1 MSLTDPLLQDASG
14 SFCPDLQSWSEIK
27 HENREVSV
35 SSSASTAEPFP
46 QDTAQF
52 DPEEGGL
59 GLEPKLANA
68 DAELI
73 HSIDDKQVQ
82 VGNAPMPRALL
93 SPLGSPQKSPGPWME
108 DGNLMTWAEATFTVV
123 NFTMNVGLLTLP
135 CLFAQH
141 GWSTGIIMAFA
152 GVACA
157 CTALFMQESLVA
169 LIRRGI
175 PLPDYPDLAREAVG
189 SRFAVLAN
197 VVALIEIFGY
207 VSANLIALANGLVAT
222 VPALSEPQA
231 MLVSTSICVAFA
243 AISDKQFAYCALI
256 SSGAM
261 AAIFATVLLWGTE
274 LDTWAEPTTVLKD
287 SSYVPASFAVVIF
300 TAGAHPLLP
309 CVMHSTRSRAE
320 FRSAIRLSWTF
331 FSLFAILSGG
341 LAFYMYGHSLQP
353 LITDNLGRNLAL
365 MKMPGGGA
373 MRKTGGLWVLVK
385 LFGSTVPSTRPPVVA
400 LGKQIGIRLPAG
412 NGGFSSVLLT
422 APLLYATAVVSQ
434 IIAPYIATFESVIG
448 CRGLSSDVRNAV
460 ITSFNALLF
469 PSLTYLVICQ
479 PKKIEHRICAGFFL
493 LLGTIL
499 PFATML
505 PRLLECF

>member
-1 MSLTDPLLQDASG
+1 MSLTDPLLEDASG
-14 SFCPDLQSWSEIK
+14 SFPDQSWSEIK

-35 SSSASTAEPFP
+35 SSSASTAEPSP

-52 DPEEGGL
+52 DPEDR

-68 DAELI
+68 DALLI
-73 HSIDDKQVQ
+73 HSIDDKEVQ
-82 VGNAPMPRALL
+82 AGNAPMPRALL
-93 SPLGSPQKSPGPWME
+93 SPLGSPQTTPG
-108 DGNLMTWAEATFTVV
+108 VV
-123 NFTMNVGLLTLP
+123 
-135 CLFAQH
+135 
-141 GWSTGIIMAFA
+141 MAFA

-189 SRFAVLAN
+189 SRFAVLAH
-197 VVALIEIFGY
+197 VVALVEIFGY

-231 MLVSTSICVAFA
+231 MLVSTSICVGFA

-256 SSGAM
+256 SSSAM

-274 LDTWAEPTTVLKD
+274 LDTWAEPTTFLKD

-353 LITDNLGRNLAL
+353 LITDNLGRNLEL

-422 APLLYATAVVSQ
+422 APLLYATAVLSQ
-434 IIAPYIATFESVIG
+434 IISPYIATFESVIG
-448 CRGLSSDVRNAV
+448 CV

-479 PKKIEHRICAGFFL
+479 PKDIEHRICARFFL
-493 LLGTIL
+493 LLGALL

>member
-1 MSLTDPLLQDASG
+1 MSLTDPLLEDASG
-14 SFCPDLQSWSEIK
+14 SFPDQSWSEIK

-35 SSSASTAEPFP
+35 SSSASTAEPSP

-52 DPEEGGL
+52 DPEDR

-68 DAELI
+68 DALLI
-73 HSIDDKQVQ
+73 HSIDDKEVQ
-82 VGNAPMPRALL
+82 AGNAPMPRALL
-93 SPLGSPQKSPGPWME
+93 SPLGSPQTTPGPWME
-108 DGNLMTWAEATFTVV
+108 DGNLMTGAEATFTVV

-141 GWSTGIIMAFA
+141 GWSTGVVMAFA

-189 SRFAVLAN
+189 SRFAVLAH
-197 VVALIEIFGY
+197 VVALVEIFGY

-231 MLVSTSICVAFA
+231 MLVSTSICVGFA

-256 SSGAM
+256 SSSAM

-274 LDTWAEPTTVLKD
+274 LDTWAEPTTFLKD

-353 LITDNLGRNLAL
+353 LITDNLGRNLEL

-422 APLLYATAVVSQ
+422 APLLYATAVLSQ
-434 IIAPYIATFESVIG
+434 IISPYIATFESVIG
-448 CRGLSSDVRNAV
+448 CV

-479 PKKIEHRICAGFFL
+479 PKDIEHRICARFFL
-493 LLGTIL
+493 LIGALL